1 MKETE
6 HEEVSNQ
13 KEVLFNG
20 RLIRVKAE
28 KTTNAFVVV
37 SQLEEKLKNTDKG
50 EPKIGLSICQ
60 DLINALQEVHVL
72 VSKEKKEQSVKSEAT
87 GTFYNGLLKQINL
100 RKLELTR
107 DRALTM
113 ADLITKRQNSA
124 TKSLGLTNVKL
135 IGDIRPQNILK
146 FLLKALK
153 AQ

>member
-1 MKETE
+1 M
-6 HEEVSNQ
+6 
-13 KEVLFNG
+13 
-20 RLIRVKAE
+20 
-28 KTTNAFVVV
+28 
-37 SQLEEKLKNTDKG
+37 
-50 EPKIGLSICQ
+50 
-60 DLINALQEVHVL
+60 

-113 ADLITKRQNSA
+113 ADLITKRQRLA

-153 AQ
+153 A